1 MRALDE
7 VRADG
12 LANYFDDQRF
22 GSVSVGGDFVAR
34 QMVLGNWEQALKLAL
49 TTPYEFDRS
58 AEKQVKETLRRY
70 WGDWAACIKNLP
82 RCHSR
87 TLAEH
92 LARHRGDFRGAIARS
107 RPELS
112 GLYLSAYQSHLWN
125 RFLARWLTKNLT
137 AEQRIDVRLKLDALP
152 MPRGARM
159 SLDAVVLPLPS
170 ARLRYVDEVSGGPP
184 DWPAVLRETLDE
196 QRVELEQLKL
206 RGLRRPFFSR
216 GE

>member
-49 TTPYEFDRS
+49 TMPYEFDRS
-58 AEKQVKETLRRY
+58 AEKQVKATLRKH
-70 WGDWAACIKNLP
+70 WGDWSACIKKLP

-92 LARHRGDFRGAIARS
+92 LAQQPGDYRAAIARL

-125 RFLARWLTKNLT
+125 CFLARWLTKNLP
-137 AEQRIDVRLKLDALP
+137 ADECVDVPLKLDSLP
-152 MPRGARM
+152 MPRGATTNF
-159 SLDAVVLPLPS
+159 DAVMLPLPS

-184 DWPAVLRETLDE
+184 DWPKVLRA
-196 QRVELEQLKL
+196 
-206 RGLRRPFFSR
+206 
-216 GE
+216 